1 MSDHHDN
8 AHIHGHSRFHRH
20 SHSHSV
26 PTDLGAA
33 FRWAVGLNTGYVIAE
48 AAAGFLTGSLALLA
62 DAAHNLT
69 DVAGLLIAWAA
80 AALGRRAATPAHSW
94 GLGRVTIM
102 AAMLNALAILVGVVW
117 VIWEAAQRF
126 SAPLEVPG
134 LAMLI
139 VALAGIAINAG
150 SAVLFLRA
158 QAGDLNARGA
168 FVHMLADAAVSGA
181 VVLAAAAILLTGWSW
196 LDPAIAIAVSLLIA
210 LTAAGLF
217 REALHLS
224 LDGVPAG
231 IDPAA
236 VSDWLRRQEGVRDV
250 HDLHIWALSTTRNAL
265 AAHVVSDAPDMD
277 ALLARLH
284 GGLAERF
291 GIEHSTIQIERNDC
305 HAACG

>member
-1 MSDHHDN
+1 M
-8 AHIHGHSRFHRH
+8 
-20 SHSHSV
+20 
-26 PTDLGAA
+26 
-33 FRWAVGLNTGYVIAE
+33 
-48 AAAGFLTGSLALLA
+48 
-62 DAAHNLT
+62 
-69 DVAGLLIAWAA
+69 
-80 AALGRRAATPAHSW
+80 
-94 GLGRVTIM
+94 
-102 AAMLNALAILVGVVW
+102 
-117 VIWEAAQRF
+117 
-126 SAPLEVPG
+126 
-134 LAMLI
+134 
-139 VALAGIAINAG
+139 
-150 SAVLFLRA
+150 LFLRA